1 MTPSRGNTDADRGYI
16 IPIGGAVS
24 KRKEPTILEKFVKLC
39 GGDRAI
45 ITVIPTATK
54 LEDNGE
60 FFTSLFTEM
69 GASDVFSIDIKKR
82 SDCSREDYLSNLRKS
97 TGVFISGGNQLRLS
111 TIFGG
116 TPVAK
121 VIRKLNADGVH
132 VAGTSAGAAIM
143 PEHMI
148 SGGRSGSTPT
158 PRSVSLSPGLGLTN
172 SIVID
177 QHFRQRNR
185 LGRLLAAIAYSPFLT
200 GVGIDENTA
209 IFIDHDNTFSVEGSG
224 AVTVVDPSKMNATS
238 VSTAARN
245 DAINITDIRLHILAS
260 GSKYNLNTHTATVFD
275 SDLVTQ
281 TFNK

>member
-1 MTPSRGNTDADRGYI
+1 MYSVLI
-16 IPIGGAVS
+16 L
-24 KRKEPTILEKFVKLC
+24 KKEVTAAEK
-39 GGDRAI
+39 
-45 ITVIPTATK
+45 
-54 LEDNGE
+54 
-60 FFTSLFTEM
+60 
-69 GASDVFSIDIKKR
+69 
-82 SDCSREDYLSNLRKS
+82 
-97 TGVFISGGNQLRLS
+97 
-111 TIFGG
+111 

-121 VIRKLNADGVH
+121 LIRRLNADGVH

-148 SGGRSGSTPT
+148 SGGHSGSTPT

-209 IFIDHDNTFSVEGSG
+209 IFIEPDNTFSVKGSG

-260 GSKYNLNTHTATVFD
+260 GSKYDLNTHTAMVMD
-275 SDLVTQ
+275 SGMDTPV
-281 TFNK
+281 